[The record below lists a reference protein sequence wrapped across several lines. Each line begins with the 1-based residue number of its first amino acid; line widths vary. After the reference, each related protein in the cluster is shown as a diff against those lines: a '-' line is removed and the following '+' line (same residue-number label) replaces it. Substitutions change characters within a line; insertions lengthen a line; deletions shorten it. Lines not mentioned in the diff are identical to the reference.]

1 MSEQTSTP
9 DESYQ
14 DADDSLSFSASAPEQ
29 SADDALVDLEPS
41 DEDLAGAEDPF
52 AAEQDEAYDA
62 EQPAESEEPAADEA
76 DVDSDLADEPVD
88 ADESSDVD
96 ESDDEPFD
104 VDESVDEP
112 SDADESDEEDEEAE
126 EAEADPLLELKM
138 HLRAAPGEWY
148 VIHSYSGHENR
159 VKTQLATRTETQD
172 MEEYI
177 FEVQVPME
185 DATEVK
191 NGQKKMVRR
200 VRIPGYVLVRMDLTT
215 ESWRVVRDTPG
226 VTGFVGDATDP
237 TPLTFD
243 EIYSM
248 LAPSVGL
255 PEKKRSAGGSAPKA
269 AAAQKVPDFQ
279 IGESVTVMD
288 GPFETMPATINE
300 IHAEAQKLQVLV
312 SIFGRETPVE
322 LAFDQVAKI

>member
-1 MSEQTSTP
+1 MSETTSTP
-9 DESYQ
+9 DESF
-14 DADDSLSFSASAPEQ
+14 DDVDDTLSFSASAPAEQ
-29 SADDALVDLEPS
+29 APAADAADEGVPAAEDGVDAEHGADVDAAEAEADESAVAPADA
-41 DEDLAGAEDPF
+41 DEDPEA
-52 AAEQDEAYDA
+52 AAEGDED
-62 EQPAESEEPAADEA
+62 EQPAEGEAAASEEP
-76 DVDSDLADEPVD
+76 
-88 ADESSDVD
+88 
-96 ESDDEPFD
+96 
-104 VDESVDEP
+104 
-112 SDADESDEEDEEAE
+112 EED
-126 EAEADPLLELKM
+126 PLQQLRM
-138 HLRAAPGEWY
+138 HLRSAIGEWY

-159 VKTQLATRTETQD
+159 VKTQLATRTETMD

-191 NGQKKMVRR
+191 NGQKKIVRR
-200 VRIPGYVLVRMDLTT
+200 VRVPGYVLVRMDLTT

-226 VTGFVGDATDP
+226 VTGFVGNATEP

-255 PEKKRSAGGSAPKA
+255 PEKKRSSGGAGASSKP

-279 IGESVTVMD
+279 VGESVTVMD
-288 GPFETMPATINE
+288 GPFETMPATISE
-300 IHAEAQKLQVLV
+300 IHSEAQKLQVLV

-322 LAFDQVAKI
+322 LGFDQVAKI

>member
-1 MSEQTSTP
+1 MSETTSTP
-9 DESYQ
+9 DESF
-14 DADDSLSFSASAPEQ
+14 DDVDDTLSFSASAPTGQVAGEDVAAGETAPEDAELDVEL
-29 SADDALVDLEPS
+29 SDDDAPAGDESAEAPVDHADDPAEADDS
-41 DEDLAGAEDPF
+41 DEPAGADQAP
-52 AAEQDEAYDA
+52 AAEDA
-62 EQPAESEEPAADEA
+62 PAA
-76 DVDSDLADEPVD
+76 
-88 ADESSDVD
+88 
-96 ESDDEPFD
+96 
-104 VDESVDEP
+104 
-112 SDADESDEEDEEAE
+112 EEAE
-126 EAEADPLLELKM
+126 EDPVQQLRM
-138 HLRAAPGEWY
+138 HLRSALGEWY

-159 VKTQLATRTETQD
+159 VKTQLATRTETMD
-172 MEEYI
+172 MEEFI

-191 NGQKKMVRR
+191 NGQKKIVRR

-226 VTGFVGDATDP
+226 VTGFVGNATEP

-243 EIYSM
+243 EIFSM

-255 PEKKRSAGGSAPKA
+255 PEKKRSSGSSGSSSKP

-279 IGESVTVMD
+279 VGESVTVMD
-288 GPFETMPATINE
+288 GPFETMPATISE

-322 LAFDQVAKI
+322 LGFDQVAKI

>member
-1 MSEQTSTP
+1 MSETTSTP
-9 DESYQ
+9 DESF
-14 DADDSLSFSASAPEQ
+14 DDVDDTLSFSASAP
-29 SADDALVDLEPS
+29 
-41 DEDLAGAEDPF
+41 
-52 AAEQDEAYDA
+52 AEQA
-62 EQPAESEEPAADEA
+62 PAADE
-76 DVDSDLADEPVD
+76 DVAGDDAELAAAEGEGVASDESAEAPADE
-88 ADESSDVD
+88 DEQPSAEDSEDEDSESDVED
-96 ESDDEPFD
+96 GAAEEP
-104 VDESVDEP
+104 
-112 SDADESDEEDEEAE
+112 EED
-126 EAEADPLLELKM
+126 PLQQLRM
-138 HLRAAPGEWY
+138 HLRSALGEWY

-159 VKTQLATRTETQD
+159 VKTQLATRTETMD
-172 MEEYI
+172 MEEFI

-191 NGQKKMVRR
+191 NGQKKIVRR

-226 VTGFVGDATDP
+226 VTGFVGNATEP

-255 PEKKRSAGGSAPKA
+255 PEKKRSSGGAGASSKP

-279 IGESVTVMD
+279 VGESVTVMD
-288 GPFETMPATINE
+288 GPFETMPATISE

-322 LAFDQVAKI
+322 LGFDQVAKI

>member
-1 MSEQTSTP
+1 MSETTSTP
-9 DESYQ
+9 DESF
-14 DADDSLSFSASAPEQ
+14 DDVDDTLSFSASAPTGQAAGEDAAAEETAAEDAELDAELSDDDAPADDESAEAPVDHADEPAEADDSDEPADADEPADTDE
-29 SADDALVDLEPS
+29 SAD
-41 DEDLAGAEDPF
+41 
-52 AAEQDEAYDA
+52 
-62 EQPAESEEPAADEA
+62 ADEA
-76 DVDSDLADEPVD
+76 PAAED
-88 ADESSDVD
+88 A
-96 ESDDEPFD
+96 P
-104 VDESVDEP
+104 
-112 SDADESDEEDEEAE
+112 AAEEAE
-126 EAEADPLLELKM
+126 EDPVQQLRM
-138 HLRAAPGEWY
+138 HLRSALGEWY

-159 VKTQLATRTETQD
+159 VKTQLATRTETMD
-172 MEEYI
+172 MEEFI

-191 NGQKKMVRR
+191 NGQKKIVRR

-226 VTGFVGDATDP
+226 VTGFVGNATEP

-243 EIYSM
+243 EIFSM

-255 PEKKRSAGGSAPKA
+255 PEKKRSSGSSGSSSKP

-279 IGESVTVMD
+279 VGESVTVMD
-288 GPFETMPATINE
+288 GPFETMPATISE

-322 LAFDQVAKI
+322 LGFDQVAKI

>member
-1 MSEQTSTP
+1 MSETTSTP
-9 DESYQ
+9 DESF
-14 DADDSLSFSASAPEQ
+14 DDVDDTLSFSASAPAEQ
-29 SADDALVDLEPS
+29 TADEDVAAEELADAGAAGQVSPVEDAADEDAAADLEADDAE
-41 DEDLAGAEDPF
+41 
-52 AAEQDEAYDA
+52 
-62 EQPAESEEPAADEA
+62 ADEA
-76 DVDSDLADEPVD
+76 DASDAADEEGA
-88 ADESSDVD
+88 ADEDS
-96 ESDDEPFD
+96 
-104 VDESVDEP
+104 
-112 SDADESDEEDEEAE
+112 ALEEDDAPAQEEAE
-126 EAEADPLLELKM
+126 EDPVQQLRM
-138 HLRAAPGEWY
+138 HLRSSPGDWY

-159 VKTQLATRTETQD
+159 VKTQLATRTETMD
-172 MEEYI
+172 MEDFI

-191 NGQKKMVRR
+191 NGQKKIVRR

-226 VTGFVGDATDP
+226 VTGFVGNATEP

-255 PEKKRSAGGSAPKA
+255 PEKKRSSSGSGASSKP

-279 IGESVTVMD
+279 VGESVTVMD
-288 GPFETMPATINE
+288 GPFETMPATISE
-300 IHAEAQKLQVLV
+300 IHAESQKLQVLV

-322 LAFDQVAKI
+322 LGFDQVAKI

>member
-1 MSEQTSTP
+1 MSETTSTP
-9 DESYQ
+9 DESF
-14 DADDSLSFSASAPEQ
+14 DDVDDTLSFSASAPAGQTADEDVA
-29 SADDALVDLEPS
+29 SEDAAAESAPEAGPVADDAESDESAEASSDSAADDADEQVESVDAADADGAADE
-41 DEDLAGAEDPF
+41 DVDGEDLA
-52 AAEQDEAYDA
+52 EA
-62 EQPAESEEPAADEA
+62 PAQ
-76 DVDSDLADEPVD
+76 
-88 ADESSDVD
+88 
-96 ESDDEPFD
+96 
-104 VDESVDEP
+104 
-112 SDADESDEEDEEAE
+112 EEAE
-126 EAEADPLLELKM
+126 EDPVQQLRM
-138 HLRAAPGEWY
+138 HLRSSPGDWY

-159 VKTQLATRTETQD
+159 VKTQLATRTETMD
-172 MEEYI
+172 MEDFI

-191 NGQKKMVRR
+191 NGQKKIVRR

-226 VTGFVGDATDP
+226 VTGFVGNATEP

-255 PEKKRSAGGSAPKA
+255 PEKKRSSSGSGASSKP

-279 IGESVTVMD
+279 VGESVTVMD
-288 GPFETMPATINE
+288 GPFETMPATISE
-300 IHAEAQKLQVLV
+300 IHAESQKLQVLV

-322 LAFDQVAKI
+322 LGFDQVAKI

>member
-1 MSEQTSTP
+1 MSDQISTP
-9 DESYQ
+9 DESYE
-14 DADDSLSFSASAPEQ
+14 DLDDSLSFSASDQ
-29 SADDALVDLEPS
+29 SGDAEPQADAARDASLADLAAGEDTAAS
-41 DEDLAGAEDPF
+41 SEMETDEAAGAETEA
-52 AAEQDEAYDA
+52 AAEASAVDEPGADEATAPEGD
-62 EQPAESEEPAADEA
+62 AADEA
-76 DVDSDLADEPVD
+76 GEEP
-88 ADESSDVD
+88 A
-96 ESDDEPFD
+96 
-104 VDESVDEP
+104 
-112 SDADESDEEDEEAE
+112 EED
-126 EAEADPLLELKM
+126 PLVQLKR
-138 HLRAAPGEWY
+138 HLRAALGEWY

-191 NGQKKMVRR
+191 NGQKKIVRR
-200 VRIPGYVLVRMDLTT
+200 VRVPGYVLVRMDLTT

-226 VTGFVGDATDP
+226 VTGFVGNATDP
-237 TPLTFD
+237 TPLSFD
-243 EIYSM
+243 EIYSL

-255 PEKKRSAGGSAPKA
+255 PEKKRSSGGSKA

-279 IGESVTVMD
+279 VGESVTVMD
-288 GPFETMPATINE
+288 GPFETMPATISE
-300 IHAEAQKLQVLV
+300 IHSEAQKLQVLV

>member
-1 MSEQTSTP
+1 MSETTP
-9 DESYQ
+9 EE
-14 DADDSLSFSASAPEQ
+14 LNPEL
-29 SADDALVDLEPS
+29 D
-41 DEDLAGAEDPF
+41 GAT
-52 AAEQDEAYDA
+52 AAA
-62 EQPAESEEPAADEA
+62 EPAADAAAAGEVDETQTDAETTVTDEA
-76 DVDSDLADEPVD
+76 ADESAGAADAESAEAESADEPEGLTEDD
-88 ADESSDVD
+88 AIEEFKSD
-96 ESDDEPFD
+96 
-104 VDESVDEP
+104 
-112 SDADESDEEDEEAE
+112 
-126 EAEADPLLELKM
+126 
-138 HLRAAPGEWY
+138 LRMQDGDWY
-148 VIHSYSGHENR
+148 VIHSYAGYENR
-159 VKTQLATRTETQD
+159 VKVNIESRTVSLN
-172 MEEYI
+172 MEEFI

-191 NGQKKMVRR
+191 NGQKKIVRR

-226 VTGFVGDATDP
+226 VTGFVGNATEP

-243 EIYSM
+243 EIFSM

-255 PEKKRSAGGSAPKA
+255 PEKKRSSGSSGSSSKP

-279 IGESVTVMD
+279 VGESVTVMD
-288 GPFETMPATINE
+288 GPFETMPATISE

>member
-1 MSEQTSTP
+1 MRHC
-9 DESYQ
+9 
-14 DADDSLSFSASAPEQ
+14 ARL
-29 SADDALVDLEPS
+29 
-41 DEDLAGAEDPF
+41 
-52 AAEQDEAYDA
+52 
-62 EQPAESEEPAADEA
+62 
-76 DVDSDLADEPVD
+76 
-88 ADESSDVD
+88 
-96 ESDDEPFD
+96 
-104 VDESVDEP
+104 
-112 SDADESDEEDEEAE
+112 
-126 EAEADPLLELKM
+126 
-138 HLRAAPGEWY
+138 GEWY

-172 MEEYI
+172 MEDYI

-191 NGQKKMVRR
+191 NGQKKIVRR
-200 VRIPGYVLVRMDLTT
+200 VRVPGYVLVRMDLTT

-226 VTGFVGDATDP
+226 VTGFVGNATEP

-255 PEKKRSAGGSAPKA
+255 PEKKRSSGGSKP

-279 IGESVTVMD
+279 VGESVTVMD
-288 GPFETMPATINE
+288 GPFETMPATISE